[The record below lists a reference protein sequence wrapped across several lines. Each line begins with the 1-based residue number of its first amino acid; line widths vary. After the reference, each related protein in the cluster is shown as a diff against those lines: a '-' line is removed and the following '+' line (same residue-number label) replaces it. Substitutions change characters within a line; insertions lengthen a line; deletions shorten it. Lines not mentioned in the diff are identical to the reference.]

1 MFGQLTKLL
10 PATILDKNIA
20 RWQALPTVLFLT
32 YCLAPGEVYTV
43 LHFLTSKY
51 HLLTWNKAEYLQL
64 VHVLATG
71 WIVFRAFYSI
81 SPLPD
86 HKLIYLFRT
95 LIVTMTTAI
104 FIATNREH
112 LYAGWYEFLTRNI
125 AVCQSSSHVLS
136 FLTMAVYCFYICE
149 PFRIVYIVLKF
160 RLQSTKDKLK
170 YITKQ
175 TED

>member
-51 HLLTWNKAEYLQL
+51 
-64 VHVLATG
+64 
-71 WIVFRAFYSI
+71 
-81 SPLPD
+81 PL
-86 HKLIYLFRT
+86 
-95 LIVTMTTAI
+95 
-104 FIATNREH
+104 
-112 LYAGWYEFLTRNI
+112 LTRNI